1 MSDCLLPIHPRTS
14 LRALGFTSRGPVWPA
29 FGGAP
34 DGAPDG
40 APVTGWTPPASQAD
54 FDRIIQDRL
63 SRERA
68 KFADYDELKEKA
80 QMLDATELEL
90 SSTADKA
97 AAKARE
103 ETLAEVNAKAVPRVV
118 RAEFKAAAK
127 GVLEKEQLD
136 ALLEDLD
143 LSKYADK
150 NGEPDEE
157 RIAKKIAAFAPK
169 GGGDGGQQQQR
180 RDLGQGQHQKVDAKP
195 GDGGRAAAARR
206 GYTKTA

>member
-1 MSDCLLPIHPRTS
+1 MSECLLPIHPRTH
-14 LRALGFTSRGPVWPA
+14 LRALGFTTRGPVWPA
-29 FGGAP
+29 LGGAEE
-34 DGAPDG
+34 DGG
-40 APVTGWTPPASQAD
+40 TEWTAPASQAD
-54 FDRIIQDRL
+54 LDRIIQDRL
-63 SRERA
+63 GRERA
-68 KFADYDELKEKA
+68 KFADYDTLKAKA
-80 QMLDATELEL
+80 DKHDEMELEL
-90 SSTADKA
+90 SDTATKA

-103 ETLAEVNAKAVPRVV
+103 EALAESKAESTPRVV

-127 GVLEKEQLD
+127 GVLEKDQLD